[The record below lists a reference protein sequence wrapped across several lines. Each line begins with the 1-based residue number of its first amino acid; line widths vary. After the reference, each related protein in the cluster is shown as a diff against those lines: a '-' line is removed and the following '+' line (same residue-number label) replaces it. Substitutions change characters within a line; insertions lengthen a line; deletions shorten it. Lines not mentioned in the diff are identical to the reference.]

1 MDNNDEMI
9 RIAGIVG
16 DSITDGPGLR
26 VAVFVQGC
34 PHHCEGCHNPTTHD
48 FSGGTPMSVSDVY
61 KIIKKNPIIK
71 GVTFSGGEPFCQ
83 ASPLAS
89 LAKLVKADG
98 LELAV
103 YSGYTFEELL
113 KLSKS
118 DEGVMALLSLCDT
131 LIDGRFV
138 LSERSLSIRFRGSRN
153 QRIIDVQKSLEAG
166 EAVPD
171 TTERWN
177 G

>member
-1 MDNNDEMI
+1 MDSNVEMI

-48 FSGGTPMSVSDVY
+48 FSGGTPMSVDEIY
-61 KIIKKNPIIK
+61 NIIKKNPIIK

-89 LAKLVKADG
+89 LAARLKRDG

-103 YSGYTFEELL
+103 YSGYTFEELI
-113 KLSKS
+113 KLSES
-118 DEGVMALLSLCDT
+118 DAGVMELLKLCDT

-138 LSERSLSIRFRGSRN
+138 LSQRSLSIRFRGSKN
-153 QRIIDVQKSLEAG
+153 QRIIDVKKSLEAG
-166 EAVPD
+166 QAVPD

>member
-9 RIAGIVG
+9 RMAGIVG

-34 PHHCEGCHNPTTHD
+34 PHHCKGCHNPTTHD
-48 FSGGTPMSVSDVY
+48 FEGGTPASVDDVY
-61 KIIKKNPIIK
+61 KIIKKHPLIK

-83 ASPLAS
+83 ASPLAV
-89 LAKLVKADG
+89 LAKRIKADG

-103 YSGYTFEELL
+103 YSGYTFEELM
-113 KLSKS
+113 KLSKN
-118 DEGVMALLSLCDT
+118 DESVLELLKYCDT

-138 LSERSLSIRFRGSRN
+138 LAQRSLSIRFRGSKN
-153 QRIIDVQKSLEAG
+153 QRIIDVPKSLKEG
-166 EAVPD
+166 RAVLD